1 MPCGVK
7 SGRRAGRFALRARGA
22 ENGKRV
28 VAAIRNRAVVAAAG
42 LLLTAATTRAERK
55 PPPAPPPPQEPAV
68 RIEVAPLGYT
78 PPGSFY
84 LTYRLSSAA
93 LGFID
98 DDHLLFT
105 FRVGGLLRR
114 LPSDQVDDDDQEIR
128 AVVLDL
134 RTGKVVKQTEWRE
147 HDRSAYLWP
156 YQDGQFLVR
165 IRDSLFLTDASLE
178 LHPFLNLPAGLRDVQ
193 VSPDRSLTVLET
205 DEPEKAQAPVDA
217 TSALGALHTVKVMIL
232 RSGTQVAIAES
243 HARDVAR
250 IPLLGAGLLDTL
262 EGAAPGTWAVRL
274 IPFHGSPRILAEV
287 RTACR
292 PTPNAVSDS
301 VALIVGCYLDGNDH
315 SVTAVSSEGKW
326 LWQARWENKYVWGW
340 FSPAENGSRFVY
352 ESLSVNRPI
361 STFDALY
368 PEDIQ
373 AQLAGVYDTDSGKLV
388 LVRDASPVLTAGQ
401 NVALSP
407 DGMRFAI
414 LRDGA
419 VEIYDL
425 PPVEKTPAKGV
436 TKGAYGKE

>member
-1 MPCGVK
+1 MASTAQAQRK
-7 SGRRAGRFALRARGA
+7 Q
-22 ENGKRV
+22 
-28 VAAIRNRAVVAAAG
+28 
-42 LLLTAATTRAERK
+42 TAA
-55 PPPAPPPPQEPAV
+55 APPPPSPAV
-68 RIEVAPLGYT
+68 RIEVAPLGYL

-114 LPSDQVDDDDQEIR
+114 LPDDQEDDDDQQIR

-134 RTGKVVKQTEWRE
+134 HTGKVVKQTEWRE

-156 YQDGQFLVR
+156 YQNGQFLVR

-178 LHPFLNLPAGLRDVQ
+178 LRPFLNLPAGLRFVQ
-193 VSPDRSLTVLET
+193 ISPDRKLTVLET
-205 DEPEKAQAPVDA
+205 DEPEKAPANIDD
-217 TSALGALHTVKVMIL
+217 TRALGKGSPVKVMIL
-232 RSGTQVAIAES
+232 PSGTNAAIAES
-243 HARDVAR
+243 HAHDVTP
-250 IPLLGAGLLDTL
+250 IPLLGSALLDTL
-262 EGAAPGTWAVRL
+262 PGAAPGTWALRAVPL
-274 IPFHGSPRILAEV
+274 HGAPRILAEIK
-287 RTACR
+287 TECR
-292 PTPNAVSDS
+292 PTPNAISSS
-301 VALIVGCYLDGNDH
+301 VALVVGCYLDGDDH
-315 SVTAVSSEGKW
+315 SVTAISDEGKW

-340 FSPAENGSRFVY
+340 FATAENGTRFVY
-352 ESLSVNRPI
+352 ESLAVNRPI

-373 AQLAGVYDTDSGKLV
+373 AQLAGVYDTESGKLV
-388 LVRDASPVLTAGQ
+388 LVENASPVLTAGQ

-419 VEIYDL
+419 IEIYDL
-425 PPVEKTPAKGV
+425 PPVEEIPVPGIAR
-436 TKGAYGKE
+436 GAYGNGKK